1 MSAQDATMAGLEDA
15 LRQAIAA
22 GDARAESVAR
32 VNIACAYLQ
41 LESPKAGPAFEAALS
56 STRRAQNARSEGI
69 LSMAFAP
76 YFVDRGDAARALELA
91 QRGEQIMRNG
101 RIGHR
106 VLANIQLARVLYTA
120 FSDADQ
126 AGRAVDVAIALLGE
140 GEIMNTT
147 DREVV
152 LQAAAQAARSALQA
166 DDTNRALALMRVI
179 DPDAA
184 ARLER
189 QRQHPRPPSGLSA
202 AQRSD
207 ATQLYTAWRAR
218 FSSSASPRVT
228 KMQRT
233 ATELIKW
240 DQARARRSGPS
251 KNADAVCAFIE
262 RTQSVTSGTPI
273 AAAAAQPT
281 ALTDDDLVF
290 VLTLAA
296 DDTFKSIVPSWV
308 IFELVGASAKDAALV
323 GRCYRLAA
331 AIGHDQRP
339 PADTLALF
347 QRADAALANGADNAL
362 QAEVA
367 NEMAVCFLNL
377 RQAPAALKAAERA
390 SALAQRTRQDSLER
404 MARGNVA
411 NALLQL
417 QRVAEALHIFEA
429 LARDQD
435 VAGEGDMAQIT
446 RQNIEGCRAFLRAR
460 GQAV

>member
-1 MSAQDATMAGLEDA
+1 MSGHDATMAGLENA
-15 LRQAIAA
+15 LRQATAA

-41 LESPKAGPAFEAALS
+41 IDSPKAGPAFEAALS

-76 YFVDRGDAARALELA
+76 FFADRGDAGRALELA

-126 AGRAVDVAIALLGE
+126 AGRAVDVAVALLGE
-140 GEIMNTT
+140 GEIMNGT

-166 DDTNRALALMRVI
+166 DDMTRALALMRVI
-179 DPDAA
+179 DPEAA

-189 QRQHPRPPSGLSA
+189 QRPRPSSGLSA
-202 AQRSD
+202 AQRRD
-207 ATQLYTAWRAR
+207 ATQLYTAWLAR
-218 FSSSASPRVT
+218 FSSGAGARVT
-228 KMQRT
+228 KMNRT
-233 ATELIKW
+233 ATELLKW
-240 DQARARRSGPS
+240 DPARAKRSGPS

-262 RTQSVTSGTPI
+262 RVQSVTTGGSTI
-273 AAAAAQPT
+273 AAAAAEPT
-281 ALTDDDLVF
+281 TLTDDDLVF

-296 DDTFKSIVPSWV
+296 DDTFKSIVPAWV
-308 IFELVGASAKDAALV
+308 IFELVGARAKDAALV

-347 QRADAALANGADNAL
+347 ERADAALANGADNVL

-367 NEMAVCFLNL
+367 NEMAVCLLNM
-377 RQAPAALKAAERA
+377 RQGAAALKAAERA
-390 SALAQRTRQDSLER
+390 AALAQRTRQGALER

-417 QRVAEALHIFEA
+417 QRVGEALRIFEA

-435 VAGEGDMAQIT
+435 AAGERDMAKIT
-446 RQNIEGCRAFLRAR
+446 RQNIEGCRAHLRAR